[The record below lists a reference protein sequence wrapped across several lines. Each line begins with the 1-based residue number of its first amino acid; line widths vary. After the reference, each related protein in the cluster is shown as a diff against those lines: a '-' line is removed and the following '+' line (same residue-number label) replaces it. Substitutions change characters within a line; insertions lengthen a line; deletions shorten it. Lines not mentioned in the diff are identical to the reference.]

1 MQNYLY
7 LDSFF
12 ATPINAF
19 MAVCVAV
26 HQVDLVVVRA
36 VQAPAEAEVL
46 ARDQVG
52 PAAVLPKMQVLT
64 GRDKRSVRRLGRF
77 Q

>member
-1 MQNYLY
+1 
-7 LDSFF
+7 
-12 ATPINAF
+12 

-36 VQAPAEAEVL
+36 VLALAEAEVL
-46 ARDQVG
+46 ARDQVV